1 MPIFLCRRQ
10 LKLPSTKA
18 VMLKTAVDKIN
29 KSLVAISFF
38 LLWLEKTQM
47 SATINVT
54 VINITINTE
63 EIRLG

>member
-1 MPIFLCRRQ
+1 MI
-10 LKLPSTKA
+10 
-18 VMLKTAVDKIN
+18 KTTVEKYN

-63 EIRLG
+63 EICLG

>member
-1 MPIFLCRRQ
+1 
-10 LKLPSTKA
+10 
-18 VMLKTAVDKIN
+18 MLKTAVDKIN

>member
-1 MPIFLCRRQ
+1 M
-10 LKLPSTKA
+10 
-18 VMLKTAVDKIN
+18 MYTAVAKCN
-29 KSLVAISFF
+29 KSLVAISFSP
-38 LLWLEKTQM
+38 LWLEKTQM